1 MNQERVYTVLLEPHF
16 SEKVSIQGE
25 QSNQYGFKVARNA
38 SKAEI
43 KEAIETLFGVSVDK
57 VTTLI
62 VKGKNKKTPRG
73 VSRKKDWKK
82 AYVRVAAGQEL
93 DYMVTD

>member
-1 MNQERVYTVLLEPHF
+1 MNQERMYTVLLEPHF
-16 SEKVSIQGE
+16 SEKVSIQGDT
-25 QSNQYGFKVARNA
+25 SNQYGFKVAKDA

-43 KEAIETLFGVSVDK
+43 KEAVEKLFNVSVDK
-57 VTTLI
+57 VTTLN
-62 VKGKNKKTPRG
+62 VKGKNKRTMRG